1 VPLVTLLPWRRR
13 RALDDTSIDPVDV
26 AARWVPGWNR
36 LTSDQQVHLVDEAAA
51 FADHVRFEAARGF
64 DLTPETRLAVSST
77 AALLTLGLDEG
88 VEAYRGVTSVIV
100 HRTAIV
106 QRGARPVGG
115 GLYTDSIGWLA
126 GQAHHRGPVVIAWDS
141 ARRNARLP
149 ERGENVLVHEFA
161 HRLDMLDGVVDGTP
175 LLDAHP
181 GVARW
186 VEVCTE
192 AYERLRSGGEIGVLR
207 PYAATNA
214 GEFFAVATE
223 AFFTLPDRLREDEPA
238 LYEVLAGFY
247 RQDPAA
253 A

>member
-1 VPLVTLLPWRRR
+1 MPLDSLLPWRRGR
-13 RALDDTSIDPVDV
+13 VTGPVVDPVDV
-26 AARWVPGWNR
+26 AARWVPGWHR
-36 LTSDQQVHLVDEAAA
+36 LDTDRREHLVAEAEALAA
-51 FADHVRFEAARGF
+51 HLRFEAARGF
-64 DLTPETRLAVSST
+64 DLTPEVEMAVATT

-106 QRGARPVGG
+106 QRGARHVGG
-115 GLYTDSIGWLA
+115 GLYTDSTGWLA
-126 GQAHHRGPVVIAWDS
+126 GQAHHRGPVVIAWDT
-141 ARRNARLP
+141 ARRHARHP
-149 ERGENVLVHEFA
+149 ARGENVLVHEFA

-175 LLDAHP
+175 LLDADP
-181 GVARW
+181 TLARW

-192 AYERLRSGGEIGVLR
+192 AYERLRSGGEFGVLR

-223 AFFTLPDRLREDEPA
+223 AFFTVPDALREGEPA

-253 A
+253 P

>member
-1 VPLVTLLPWRRR
+1 MPLPSLLHWRRSR
-13 RALDDTSIDPVDV
+13 DTGSLVDPVEV
-26 AARWVPGWNR
+26 AARWVPGWHR
-36 LTSDQQVHLVDEAAA
+36 LDGDQRDHLITEAEALAA
-51 FADHVRFEAARGF
+51 HVRFEAARGF
-64 DLTPETRLAVSST
+64 DLTHEVEMAISAT

-88 VEAYRGVTSVIV
+88 VEAYRSVTSVIV

-115 GLYTDSIGWLA
+115 GLYTDSVGWLA

-141 ARRNARLP
+141 ARRHARLP
-149 ERGENVLVHEFA
+149 GRGENVLVHEFA

-175 LLDAHP
+175 LLDADP
-181 GVARW
+181 TLARW

-192 AYERLRSGGEIGVLR
+192 AYERLRSGGEFGVLR

-223 AFFTLPDRLREDEPA
+223 AFFTVPEALREGEPA
-238 LYEVLAGFY
+238 LYQVLAGYF
-247 RQDPAA
+247 RQDPAGA
-253 A
+253 